1 MDLITKKIS
10 ELPEAGLLD
19 GTELIEVVKNATNT
33 QTSLA
38 NIRGVVQTTGQSTEK
53 VMSQKAVTD
62 LVGDIESVLV
72 AINGEP

>member
-1 MDLITKKIS
+1 MTLETGVKA
-10 ELPEAGLLD
+10 LAEAVAVDVKALGEGKVD
-19 GTELIEVVKNATNT
+19 KDDVV
-33 QTSLA
+33 
-38 NIRGVVQTTGQSTEK
+38 GETGQSTEK

>member
-1 MDLITKKIS
+1 VHSHAVSDVTGLSAALLTKFDKT
-10 ELPEAGLLD
+10 D
-19 GTELIEVVKNATNT
+19 
-33 QTSLA
+33 
-38 NIRGVVQTTGQSTEK
+38 VVQATGQSTEK